1 MIDSN
6 ETLAYQN
13 GRDAGYDDG
22 YEDGAIMFA
31 EYLKENSFLYDPND
45 SFSFQAIDVDDI
57 KDLLTDFLENR

>member
-31 EYLKENSFLYDPND
+31 EYLKENSFLCDPND

-57 KDLLTDFLENR
+57 NDLLTDFLENR